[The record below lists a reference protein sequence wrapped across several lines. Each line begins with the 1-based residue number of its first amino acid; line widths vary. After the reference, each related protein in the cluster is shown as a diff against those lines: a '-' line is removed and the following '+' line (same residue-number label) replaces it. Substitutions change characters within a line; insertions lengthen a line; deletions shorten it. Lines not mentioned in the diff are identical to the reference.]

1 MTLRELEEAS
11 HAHKDFGKFVDSE
24 LARIRELGITTTTI
38 LAAKAQTTHTGFAL
52 VLAGG
57 PDDTAPGRAE
67 EPDGMTR
74 KAPQFGQ
81 NLALFE
87 VMQPAATKQFYESP
101 ENIEAADAAAL
112 CFFGDALRDGR
123 HCFSNDAD
131 DGPCQRHVD
140 ASALFARFA
149 TLSTLSTAIAEEHGN
164 VNRLIRTGS
173 HSKLDELEAPTL
185 DATGLRHMLRGV
197 GLGVPNSMSVRPMLA
212 EYGEVVGCRPRLTYA
227 QFEALR
233 AALNVW
239 GDLAAA
245 ATIQCAWRTLHAR
258 RAALNAWGDLT
269 AAATMTIQCAW
280 RTWRARC
287 AWHRAVV
294 EAKTRAARKATIV
307 RDAANRPGLAPS
319 QTAPTMGPRPSHLSA
334 DSGCMCVGD
343 DAMPGESLEEQ
354 PVSRNSRLAGFE
366 EEPVSSYLLSTSP
379 NAWERRAMMAI
390 GTMCS

>member
-52 VLAGG
+52 VSAGG
-57 PDDTAPGRAE
+57 PDDTAPE
-67 EPDGMTR
+67 ESDGMVR
-74 KAPQFGQ
+74 KAPQ
-81 NLALFE
+81 NLALSE
-87 VMQPAATKQFYESP
+87 VMQPAATKQFCESP
-101 ENIEAADAAAL
+101 KDIDHHRRRREVQPVAQA
-112 CFFGDALRDGR
+112 FGGV
-123 HCFSNDAD
+123 
-131 DGPCQRHVD
+131 GGQRHID
-140 ASALFARFA
+140 ARALFARFA
-149 TLSTLSTAIAEEHGN
+149 TLSTLSTAVAPEHGN

-173 HSKLDELEAPTL
+173 HPTLDELEAPTL
-185 DATGLRHMLRGV
+185 DATGLRHVLRGV
-197 GLGVPNSMSVRPMLA
+197 GLGVPNSTSVRPMLA
-212 EYGEVVGCRPRLTYA
+212 EFGEVVGCQPRLTYA
-227 QFEALR
+227 QFETLR
-233 AALNVW
+233 AALNACG